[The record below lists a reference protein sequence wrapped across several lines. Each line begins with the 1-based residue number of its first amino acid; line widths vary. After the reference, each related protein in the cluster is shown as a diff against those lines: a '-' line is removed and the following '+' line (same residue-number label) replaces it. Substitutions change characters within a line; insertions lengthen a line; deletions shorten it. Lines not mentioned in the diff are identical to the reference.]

1 MDKPEKPPIEI
12 ERDLGIQ
19 PIAEILTERG
29 LKSHDLVEASTEHIT
44 HKMVIR
50 ACKGRRLTARVQK
63 KMVNALNRASKES
76 FTRADLFNYR

>member
-1 MDKPEKPPIEI
+1 MDEQGKPPIEI
-12 ERDLGIQ
+12 KRDLGIQ

-50 ACKGRRLTARVQK
+50 ACKGRRLTTKVQRK
-63 KMVNALNRASKES
+63 IVNALNRASSES
-76 FTRADLFNYR
+76 FTLADLFNYR